1 MDATNAARSAAQR
14 VFDTVELLEM
24 ILLNLPVKD
33 ILLAHRTNKAFR
45 NSTASSLKLRA
56 KLFLQQ
62 NSATIRV
69 ETLPGRCMMARKPN
83 NGPIELVDRGTAL
96 EFNPLLFHLSAPKK
110 ICGPRVSN
118 PITCSTVLAPNRTPA
133 QFLIGARKPASEYIK
148 KMFITKPPVTS
159 VGFEWVGPEGTSIA
173 PVRSIRNEAGV
184 TFEDILKVLRRWPRS
199 DISFRLLV
207 HSETRPGSTGSAD
220 DQYVCGF
227 FVTEEEKQKL
237 DGYGAPVVWDEMN
250 SHYFEHGFEW
260 NEAMNA
266 WEDED
271 GGIAVG
277 PWKVGDLAFF
287 ETYIGR

>member
-1 MDATNAARSAAQR
+1 MDASNAAGTAAQR

-24 ILLNLPVKD
+24 ILLNLPMKD
-33 ILLAHRTNKAFR
+33 ILLARRNSSTFR
-45 NSTASSLKLRA
+45 NSTATSLKLRA

-62 NSATIRV
+62 NSAIIRV
-69 ETLPGRCMMARKPN
+69 ETLLGRYLMARKPN
-83 NGPIELVDRGTAL
+83 NGAIELVDRGTAL

-110 ICGPRVSN
+110 ICGPRLSN
-118 PITCSTVLAPNRTPA
+118 PITCSTILAPNRTPA
-133 QFLIGARKPASEYIK
+133 QFLSDARKLASEFIK

-159 VGFEWVGPEGTSIA
+159 IGFEWVGPEGESIA
-173 PVRSIRNEAGV
+173 PVRAIRNEAGV
-184 TFEDILKVLRRWPRS
+184 TFDDVLDVLRRWPRS

-207 HSETRPGSTGSAD
+207 HPEARPGSTGSAD

-237 DGYGAPVVWDEMN
+237 DGYGAPAVWDEMN

-271 GGIAVG
+271 GGIVVG